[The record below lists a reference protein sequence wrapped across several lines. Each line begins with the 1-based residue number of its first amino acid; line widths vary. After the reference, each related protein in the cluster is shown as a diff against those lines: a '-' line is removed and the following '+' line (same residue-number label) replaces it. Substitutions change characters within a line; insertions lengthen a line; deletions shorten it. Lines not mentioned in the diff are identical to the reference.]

1 MTMHP
6 SELPCD
12 AVVVLS
18 GHDSVA
24 NTSSLYAHLT
34 AWVRWLRVAK
44 EHGLGGPRS
53 ALEVV
58 LHEGWSHGWICFH
71 RQEQRKLI
79 RRVQLISLGSGA
91 SPSVHIEPTLCVP
104 STPLTASAVLG
115 EGSKRAGWVR
125 KRRVRFADETADGI
139 TESPRSSQP
148 DECDTASIG
157 SSSDD
162 ANDSPRLLPL

>member
-1 MTMHP
+1 MVADEPTQQDCFRNCFWWSQMCMHP

-24 NTSSLYAHLT
+24 NTSSLYAHLS

-53 ALEVV
+53 ALELV

-71 RQEQRKLI
+71 RHEQRKLI
-79 RRVQLISLGSGA
+79 RRVLTQI
-91 SPSVHIEPTLCVP
+91 PTL
-104 STPLTASAVLG
+104 TLTLSPISSLSLTLSAI
-115 EGSKRAGWVR
+115 
-125 KRRVRFADETADGI
+125 RRVHPPPAWPHPQL
-139 TESPRSSQP
+139 SPHIQPATPARSR
-148 DECDTASIG
+148 TSIPT
-157 SSSDD
+157 ST
-162 ANDSPRLLPL
+162 LT